1 MLICSLK
8 RTGFVNNLNKVIMS
22 RLNKKF
28 HQLTIEDRKAFIPF
42 IMAGFPNIIYS
53 NKLLNKLPT
62 LGADII
68 EIGMPFTDP
77 MADGKIIQDAG
88 HASLEAGFKFESL
101 YQMIEDFRKH
111 DQDTPIILMGYYN
124 PIHKFGSENFVKKIK
139 NLGVDGLI
147 VVDLPPEEDSD
158 LCVYCLNNDVHFIR
172 LLTPT
177 SDNERLPALLK
188 NSSGFLY
195 YVSVAGVTGT
205 KVPVKQIVSSEIERI
220 KGYTDLPV
228 CVGFGIKSPEDA
240 KAISLAADG
249 VVVGS
254 AIIEKIQKGGTE
266 RDVSEFISSLSKSVH
281 LN

>member
-1 MLICSLK
+1 
-8 RTGFVNNLNKVIMS
+8 MS
-22 RLNKKF
+22 RLNKTF
-28 HQLTIEDRKAFIPF
+28 NQLTIDSKKAFIPF
-42 IMAGFPNIIYS
+42 IMAGFPNFNYS
-53 NKLLNKLPT
+53 ISLLNKLPS

-88 HASLEAGFKFESL
+88 HEALEAGFKMDNL
-101 YQMIEDFRKH
+101 YQMIEGFRENN
-111 DQDTPIILMGYYN
+111 QDTPIILMGYYN
-124 PIHKFGSENFVKKIK
+124 PIHKLGSENFVKKVK
-139 NLGVDGLI
+139 SLGVDGLI
-147 VVDLPPEEDSD
+147 IVDLPPEEDD
-158 LCVYCLNNDVHFIR
+158 ELCIYCLKQNLHFIR

-177 SDNERLPALLK
+177 SDNNRLKALLT

-205 KVPVKQIVSSEIERI
+205 KVPVKQIVANEVERI
-220 KGYTDLPV
+220 KGFSKLPV
-228 CVGFGIKSPEDA
+228 CVGFGIKTPEDA

-254 AIIEKIQKGGTE
+254 AIIETIQRGASE
-266 RDVSEFISSLSKSVH
+266 LEVSDFISDLSKSVK

>member
-1 MLICSLK
+1 
-8 RTGFVNNLNKVIMS
+8 
-22 RLNKKF
+22 
-28 HQLTIEDRKAFIPF
+28 
-42 IMAGFPNIIYS
+42 
-53 NKLLNKLPT
+53 
-62 LGADII
+62 
-68 EIGMPFTDP
+68 

-88 HASLEAGFKFESL
+88 HLALEAGFKMENL
-101 YQMIEDFRKH
+101 YRMIEDFRKH
-111 DQDTPIILMGYYN
+111 DQDTPIVLMGYYN
-124 PIHKFGSENFVKKIK
+124 PIHKIGSESFVKKIK
-139 NLGVDGLI
+139 ALGVDGLI
-147 VVDLPPEEDSD
+147 MVDLPPEEDSE
-158 LCVYCLNNDVHFIR
+158 LCFYCLNHELHFIR

-177 SDNERLPALLK
+177 SDNDRLPALLN

-205 KVPVKQIVSSEIERI
+205 KVPVKQIVASDVDRI

-254 AIIEKIQKGGTE
+254 AIIEKIQKGATE
-266 RDVSEFISSLSKSVH
+266 RDVSEFISNLSQSVH

>member
-1 MLICSLK
+1 
-8 RTGFVNNLNKVIMS
+8 MS

-28 HQLTIEDRKAFIPF
+28 NQLTIEAQKAFIPF
-42 IMAGFPNIIYS
+42 IMAGFPNFNYS
-53 NKLLNKLPT
+53 KNLLNKLPS

-88 HASLEAGFKFESL
+88 HKALEAGFKMENL
-101 YQMIEDFRKH
+101 YKMVEDFREN

-124 PIHKFGSENFVKKIK
+124 PIHKLGSENFVKKIK
-139 NLGVDGLI
+139 ALGVDGLI
-147 VVDLPPEEDSD
+147 IVDLPPEEDD
-158 LCVYCLNNDVHFIR
+158 ELCIYCLNQNLYFIR

-177 SDNERLPALLK
+177 SDNSRLKTLLT

-205 KVPVKQIVSSEIERI
+205 KVPVKQIVASEVERI
-220 KGYTDLPV
+220 KGYSELPV
-228 CVGFGIKSPEDA
+228 CVGFGIKTPEDA

-254 AIIEKIQKGGTE
+254 AIIETIQRGAWE
-266 RDVSEFISSLSKSVH
+266 LEVSDFISNLSKSVK

>member
-1 MLICSLK
+1 
-8 RTGFVNNLNKVIMS
+8 MS

-28 HQLTIEDRKAFIPF
+28 HQLTVEDQKAFIPF
-42 IMAGFPNIIYS
+42 IMAGFPNISYS
-53 NKLLNKLPT
+53 KKLLNKLPQ

-88 HASLEAGFKFESL
+88 HAALEAGFKMESL
-101 YQMIEDFRKH
+101 YQMIECFRKN
-111 DQDTPIILMGYYN
+111 DRDTPIILMGYYN

-139 NLGVDGLI
+139 ALGVDGLI
-147 VVDLPPEEDSD
+147 IVDLPPEEDSE
-158 LCVYCLNNDVHFIR
+158 LCFYCLNHDLHFIR

-177 SDNERLPALLK
+177 SDNKRLLSLLN

-205 KVPVKQIVSSEIERI
+205 KVPVKQIVASEVDRI
-220 KGYTDLPV
+220 KGHTHLPV

-254 AIIEKIQKGGTE
+254 ASIEKIKKGATE
-266 RDVSEFISSLSKSVH
+266 RDVSDFIISLSKSVH
-281 LN
+281 FN

>member
-1 MLICSLK
+1 
-8 RTGFVNNLNKVIMS
+8 MS

-28 HQLTIEDRKAFIPF
+28 NQLTIDSKKAFIPF
-42 IMAGFPNIIYS
+42 IMAGYPNFNYS
-53 NKLLNKLPT
+53 INLLNKLPG

-88 HASLEAGFKFESL
+88 HEALEAGFKMNLL
-101 YQMIEDFRKH
+101 YEMIEDFRRT
-111 DQDTPIILMGYYN
+111 DPDTPIILMGYYN
-124 PIHKFGSENFVKKIK
+124 PIHKFGSENFIKKIK
-139 NLGVDGLI
+139 ALGVDGLI
-147 VVDLPPEEDSD
+147 IVDLPPEEDNE
-158 LCVYCLNNDVHFIR
+158 LCVFCLNHKLHFIR

-177 SDNERLPALLK
+177 SDNARLPTLLN

-205 KVPVKQIVSSEIERI
+205 KVPVKQIVASEIDRI
-220 KGYTDLPV
+220 KGYTDLPI

-254 AIIEKIQKGGTE
+254 AIIETIQKGATE
-266 RDVSEFISSLSKSVH
+266 RDVSDFINSLSKSVH

>member
-124 PIHKFGSENFVKKIK
+124 PIHKFGSENFVKKIRI
-139 NLGVDGLI
+139 LGSMD
-147 VVDLPPEEDSD
+147 
-158 LCVYCLNNDVHFIR
+158 
-172 LLTPT
+172 
-177 SDNERLPALLK
+177 
-188 NSSGFLY
+188 
-195 YVSVAGVTGT
+195 
-205 KVPVKQIVSSEIERI
+205 
-220 KGYTDLPV
+220 
-228 CVGFGIKSPEDA
+228 
-240 KAISLAADG
+240 
-249 VVVGS
+249 
-254 AIIEKIQKGGTE
+254 
-266 RDVSEFISSLSKSVH
+266 
-281 LN
+281 

>member
-1 MLICSLK
+1 
-8 RTGFVNNLNKVIMS
+8 MS

-28 HQLTIEDRKAFIPF
+28 HQLTIQEKKAFIPF
-42 IMAGFPNIIYS
+42 IMAGFPNICYS
-53 NKLLNKLPT
+53 KKLLNKLPG

-88 HASLEAGFKFESL
+88 HEALEAGFKMESL
-101 YQMIEDFRKH
+101 YEMIESFRNN

-124 PIHKFGSENFVKKIK
+124 PIHKFGSDNFVKKIK
-139 NLGVDGLI
+139 TLGVDGLI
-147 VVDLPPEEDSD
+147 IVDLPPEEDSE
-158 LCVYCLNNDVHFIR
+158 LCIFCLNHNLHFIR

-177 SDNERLPALLK
+177 SDNQRLPTLLN

-205 KVPVKQIVSSEIERI
+205 KVPVKQVVANEIDRI
-220 KGYTDLPV
+220 KRYTDLPV

-254 AIIEKIQKGGTE
+254 AIIETVQRGATE
-266 RDVSEFISSLSKSVH
+266 SEVSDFISSLSKAVH

>member
-1 MLICSLK
+1 
-8 RTGFVNNLNKVIMS
+8 MS

-28 HQLTIEDRKAFIPF
+28 HQLTTEDKKAFIPF
-42 IMAGFPNIIYS
+42 IMAGFPNIKYS
-53 NKLLNKLPT
+53 SNLLQKLPS

-88 HASLEAGFKFESL
+88 HAALEAGFKMENL
-101 YQMIEDFRKH
+101 YQMIESFREN

-124 PIHKFGSENFVKKIK
+124 PIHNFGSENFVEKIK

-147 VVDLPPEEDSD
+147 IVDLPPEEDSE
-158 LCVYCLNNDVHFIR
+158 LCIFCLNHNIHFIR

-177 SDNERLPALLK
+177 SDNQRLPTLLN

-205 KVPVKQIVSSEIERI
+205 KVPVKQVVANEIVRI
-220 KGYTDLPV
+220 KRHTDLPV
-228 CVGFGIKSPEDA
+228 CVGFGIKSPKDA
-240 KAISLAADG
+240 KEIALVADG

-254 AIIEKIQKGGTE
+254 AIIEIVQKGATE
-266 RDVSEFISSLSKSVH
+266 REVSNFISSLSKSVH
-281 LN
+281 LD